1 MKQITELIEA
11 ADSFFNKCHC
21 VDDETASR
29 LDRAISAAEEWAKGK
44 EPVNWHGDYGDC
56 GNCGEKSMYLGVDRN
71 FCHCCGFPIARPK

>member
-29 LDRAISAAEEWAKGK
+29 LDRAIREAREWAKGK
-44 EPVNWHGDYGDC
+44 EPIVNERFPATPHCKICDEYISHRANFC
-56 GNCGEKSMYLGVDRN
+56 SNCGT
-71 FCHCCGFPIARPK
+71 PIARPK